1 MSIVCSVWDYYVIML
16 PAWCDYHAISVLS
29 FCVCMM
35 WLVWYHCASSV
46 LCLCCYHCAIV
57 CVVLC

>member
-35 WLVWYHCASSV
+35 
-46 LCLCCYHCAIV
+46 
-57 CVVLC
+57 